1 MLRKMLIIATGLVV
15 ALAAP
20 AAAQYTPSATV
31 AASVA
36 QTPAGAPFS
45 LTGEGFEPNVKV
57 DITFLPDSST
67 KAAPAGTA
75 IGTATTDGSGS
86 FTASIAFPAGTP
98 TGSYFVRA
106 TSPSQVAQTA
116 VEVVTKVASSG
127 GTGSGSGSGTSSG
140 VSDGTLP
147 RTGSNSTI
155 PLTLAGAGLL
165 ATGGLIVL
173 TVRRRPAAA

>member
-15 ALAAP
+15 VLAAP

-31 AASVA
+31 SASVT
-36 QTPAGAPFS
+36 QTPAGTPFS
-45 LTGEGFEPNVKV
+45 LTGEGFEPDVKV

-75 IGTATTDGSGS
+75 ITTATTDGSGS
-86 FTASIAFPAGTP
+86 FSASVAFPAGTP
-98 TGSYFVRA
+98 SGSYFIRA

-116 VEVVTKVASSG
+116 VEVVTKVASPG
-127 GTGSGSGSGTSSG
+127 GTGSGSGTSSG

-165 ATGGLIVL
+165 AVGGLIVL
-173 TVRRRPAAA
+173 TVRRRPAVA